1 MYDDDDDDDYTHRK
15 TALSIGQRQ
24 KLQLVQAAFPQGD
37 PENISQQSQHVSSL
51 VMTQYRI
58 TVTMNVLST

>member
-1 MYDDDDDDDYTHRK
+1 MYDDDDDDDDYTHRK

-37 PENISQQSQHVSSL
+37 TEKNI
-51 VMTQYRI
+51 TTI
-58 TVTMNVLST
+58 AT